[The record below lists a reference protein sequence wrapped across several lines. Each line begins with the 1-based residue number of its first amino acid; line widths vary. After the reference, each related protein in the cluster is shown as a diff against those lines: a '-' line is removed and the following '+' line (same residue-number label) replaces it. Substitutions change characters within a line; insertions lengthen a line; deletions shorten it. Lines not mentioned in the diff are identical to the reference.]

1 MIIKE
6 RSIWQKCALAF
17 SLFESLHA
25 LKKYT
30 RANIRANIIRSAAS
44 TTDACR
50 WSRLPRETIKLIW
63 KGVDSMTKSI
73 RFELISGKLPVSFQT
88 RSLRRYLPTF
98 AFAFSPKILGF
109 YTKEKKENTCR
120 KLVCSTSHLPLLLNP
135 NPLLPETPS
144 SELGSKRER
153 ATRRSPRRESWPGS
167 CVLAPVS
174 IDIRVCVCVYTC
186 IHICFFFLQTPKASF
201 METPLRQSPA
211 CHLQRHLT
219 HFSHTARKRYCL
231 YSPFT
236 PHGFICSPG
245 RQWTHQHLLYY
256 E

>member
-1 MIIKE
+1 
-6 RSIWQKCALAF
+6 
-17 SLFESLHA
+17 
-25 LKKYT
+25 
-30 RANIRANIIRSAAS
+30 
-44 TTDACR
+44 
-50 WSRLPRETIKLIW
+50 
-63 KGVDSMTKSI
+63 MTKSI

-120 KLVCSTSHLPLLLNP
+120 KLVCSTSHLSLLLNP
-135 NPLLPETPS
+135 DPLLPETPS

-153 ATRRSPRRESWPGS
+153 ATRRSPHRESWPGS
-167 CVLAPVS
+167 CVLVLAPVS
-174 IDIRVCVCVYTC
+174 IDIRVCVVCVCVC
-186 IHICFFFLQTPKASF
+186 IYMHTYMFFFFTNSKSELHGDAP
-201 METPLRQSPA
+201 QSPA

-219 HFSHTARKRYCL
+219 HFWHTARKRYCL

-236 PHGFICSPG
+236 PHGFICSPV